1 MTGLTKKY
9 KEYLND
15 SYSPID
21 INTLPAFV
29 DMRAMFEYAKKKCVQ
44 ISQLT
49 KEEKSKFLI
58 PNTRVSAP

>member
-44 ISQLT
+44 ISQFT
-49 KEEKSKFLI
+49 EEEKSKFLI
-58 PNTRVSAP
+58 PNTRVSVP

>member
-29 DMRAMFEYAKKKCVQ
+29 DMRAMCEYGKKKCVQ
-44 ISQLT
+44 MSPLT

-58 PNTRVSAP
+58 PNTRVSVP